1 MATGASRSIV
11 DRMRGAAT
19 LDVATYEDVEHDLTA
34 TGQAGVVV
42 VLAAIA
48 AGIGAAGRGGPGILG
63 MVIASL
69 LGWAAW
75 AGITYFVGT
84 RLFGGTATW
93 GELLRTLGFAQA
105 PGLLAV
111 LAIIPILGAIVR
123 LVLFVWMIATSF
135 VAVRQAL
142 DIDNVKTILTVL
154 IGAIGYIVVNMIAFG
169 ILGMGLR

>member
-1 MATGASRSIV
+1 MATGTSRSIV

-19 LDVATYEDVEHDLTA
+19 LDVATYEEVEHDETA

-48 AGIGAAGRGGPGILG
+48 AGIGAAGRGGPGIVG

-69 LGWAAW
+69 LGWAVW
-75 AGITYFVGT
+75 AGITYVVGT

-93 GELLRTLGFAQA
+93 GELLRTVGFAQA
-105 PGLLAV
+105 PGVLAV
-111 LAIIPILGAIVR
+111 LAIIPVLGVLVR
-123 LVLFVWMIATSF
+123 LALFCWMLATSF

-142 DIDNVKTILTVL
+142 DIGNGKTVLTVL
-154 IGAIGYIVVNMIAFG
+154 VGAIGYIVVNMIAFG
-169 ILGMGLR
+169 LLGLGMR

>member
-142 DIDNVKTILTVL
+142 DIDNGKTILTVL